1 MKKFN
6 VNELIWFLTL
16 LLIEITLVYLFKS
29 KEIYNYLEV
38 GILNI
43 KIVQYVILIFI
54 GFQFPKIFT
63 FNSRRDESL
72 EALPIILSFLI
83 IILFVSRNILF

>member
-16 LLIEITLVYLFKS
+16 LLMEITLVYLFKS

-63 FNSRRDESL
+63 FNSRCDESL
-72 EALPIILSFLI
+72 EAFPIILSFLI